1 MGLSGEIFIFLF
13 LRTPTD
19 SGLSEVEVSD
29 SFIFSK
35 FSKITSRNTLGLMLK
50 FSNLN
55 EKIEKFAKN
64 TMLENWNTKFIKLK
78 CIYITVIFEE
88 TDIKLEEQVQR

>member
-1 MGLSGEIFIFLF
+1 MGLSGKIFIFLF

-19 SGLSEVEVSD
+19 SGLSEVEFSC

-35 FSKITSRNTLGLMLK
+35 FSKITYRNTLGLMLK

-55 EKIEKFAKN
+55 EKIDSLLKTRCWKAGIPNLSGKN
-64 TMLENWNTKFIKLK
+64 VFISL
-78 CIYITVIFEE
+78 
-88 TDIKLEEQVQR
+88 